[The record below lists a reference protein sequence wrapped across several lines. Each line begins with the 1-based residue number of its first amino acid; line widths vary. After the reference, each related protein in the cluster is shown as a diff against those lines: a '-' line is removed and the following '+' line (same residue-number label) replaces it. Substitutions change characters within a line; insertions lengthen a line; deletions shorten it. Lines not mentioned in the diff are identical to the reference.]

1 MKRIKR
7 ILMALA
13 ICSLSI
19 TAVGCSSNGKMSN
32 EDIVKKIS
40 ESSKSVKSS
49 KANIESK
56 VAFNLGGK
64 DIATSVTM
72 EAESISEPLTV
83 KITGK
88 TQTFGKS
95 FDMNMYITEGNIY
108 LQNINTKEWMNVKDE
123 NIKKTL
129 EKRKNSA
136 NFNDV
141 VELLNI
147 MQKNVKVEEKLLN
160 QNTKTELSKKEFS
173 YDNYLIKLTGKGN
186 FKYSVDKRIICEET
200 LKENEKPRYVR
211 IKILENSNVEFNGN
225 IIGII
230 FKDNIK
236 YDDFKN
242 LPSGIF
248 SIDTDLKQGTYKISN
263 TTKDT
268 IIKTISKN
276 NEVKI
281 LNLQESHEIKLEN
294 EMKLIISGVDY
305 ITLEKID

>member
-1 MKRIKR
+1 MFYIKKRFILILFSIFMLVSCSKTGTKNVDKVNNEIKNSTSQFSLNTEELAVLDKKVFNK
-7 ILMALA
+7 ILEKYNKFKEN
-13 ICSLSI
+13 
-19 TAVGCSSNGKMSN
+19 SSNDIAFETKILEKLEEIENFYGKKYIN
-32 EDIVKKIS
+32 FKN
-40 ESSKSVKSS
+40 ESS
-49 KANIESK
+49 I
-56 VAFNLGGK
+56 
-64 DIATSVTM
+64 
-72 EAESISEPLTV
+72 
-83 KITGK
+83 
-88 TQTFGKS
+88 
-95 FDMNMYITEGNIY
+95 
-108 LQNINTKEWMNVKDE
+108 
-123 NIKKTL
+123 
-129 EKRKNSA
+129 
-136 NFNDV
+136 
-141 VELLNI
+141 
-147 MQKNVKVEEKLLN
+147 NVKVEEKLLN

-248 SIDTDLKQGTYKISN
+248 SVNTDLKQGTYKISN

-276 NEVKI
+276 NE
-281 LNLQESHEIKLEN
+281 IK
-294 EMKLIISGVDY
+294 

>member
-1 MKRIKR
+1 MFCIKKRFILILFSIFMLVSCSKTGTKNVDKVNNEIKNSTSQFSLNTEELAVLEKPYR
-7 ILMALA
+7 DFSDEDKKVFNKILEKYNKFKEN
-13 ICSLSI
+13 
-19 TAVGCSSNGKMSN
+19 SSNDIAFETKILEKLEEIENFYGKKYIN
-32 EDIVKKIS
+32 FKN
-40 ESSKSVKSS
+40 ESS
-49 KANIESK
+49 I
-56 VAFNLGGK
+56 
-64 DIATSVTM
+64 
-72 EAESISEPLTV
+72 
-83 KITGK
+83 
-88 TQTFGKS
+88 
-95 FDMNMYITEGNIY
+95 
-108 LQNINTKEWMNVKDE
+108 
-123 NIKKTL
+123 
-129 EKRKNSA
+129 
-136 NFNDV
+136 
-141 VELLNI
+141 
-147 MQKNVKVEEKLLN
+147 NVKVEEKLLN

-186 FKYSVDKRIICEET
+186 FKYSVDKRIICKET

-248 SIDTDLKQGTYKISN
+248 SIETDLKQGTYKISN

>member
-1 MKRIKR
+1 MFYIKKRFILILFSIFMLVSCSKTGTKNVDKVNNEIKNSTSQFSLNTEELAVLEKPYR
-7 ILMALA
+7 DFSDEDKKVFNKILEKYNKFKEN
-13 ICSLSI
+13 
-19 TAVGCSSNGKMSN
+19 SSNDIAFETKILEKLEEIENFYGKKYIN
-32 EDIVKKIS
+32 FKN
-40 ESSKSVKSS
+40 ESS
-49 KANIESK
+49 I
-56 VAFNLGGK
+56 
-64 DIATSVTM
+64 
-72 EAESISEPLTV
+72 
-83 KITGK
+83 
-88 TQTFGKS
+88 
-95 FDMNMYITEGNIY
+95 
-108 LQNINTKEWMNVKDE
+108 
-123 NIKKTL
+123 
-129 EKRKNSA
+129 
-136 NFNDV
+136 
-141 VELLNI
+141 
-147 MQKNVKVEEKLLN
+147 NVKVEEKLLN

-236 YDDFKN
+236 YYDFKN

>member
-1 MKRIKR
+1 MFYIKKRFILILFSIFMLVSCSKTGTKNVDKVNNEIKNSTSQFSLNTEELAVLEKPYR
-7 ILMALA
+7 DFSDEDKKVFNKILEKYNKFKEN
-13 ICSLSI
+13 
-19 TAVGCSSNGKMSN
+19 SSNDIAFETKILEKLEEIENFYGKKYIN
-32 EDIVKKIS
+32 FKN
-40 ESSKSVKSS
+40 ESS
-49 KANIESK
+49 I
-56 VAFNLGGK
+56 
-64 DIATSVTM
+64 
-72 EAESISEPLTV
+72 
-83 KITGK
+83 
-88 TQTFGKS
+88 
-95 FDMNMYITEGNIY
+95 
-108 LQNINTKEWMNVKDE
+108 
-123 NIKKTL
+123 
-129 EKRKNSA
+129 
-136 NFNDV
+136 
-141 VELLNI
+141 
-147 MQKNVKVEEKLLN
+147 NVKVEEKLLN

-236 YDDFKN
+236 YNDFKN

-248 SIDTDLKQGTYKISN
+248 SIETDLKQGTYKISN

>member
-1 MKRIKR
+1 MFCIKKRFILILFSIFMLVSCSKTGTKNVDKVNNEIKNSTSQFSLNTEELAVLEKPYR
-7 ILMALA
+7 DFSDEDKKVFNKILEKYNKFKEN
-13 ICSLSI
+13 
-19 TAVGCSSNGKMSN
+19 SSNDIAFETKILEKLEEIENFYGKKYIN
-32 EDIVKKIS
+32 FKN
-40 ESSKSVKSS
+40 ESS
-49 KANIESK
+49 I
-56 VAFNLGGK
+56 
-64 DIATSVTM
+64 
-72 EAESISEPLTV
+72 
-83 KITGK
+83 
-88 TQTFGKS
+88 
-95 FDMNMYITEGNIY
+95 
-108 LQNINTKEWMNVKDE
+108 
-123 NIKKTL
+123 
-129 EKRKNSA
+129 
-136 NFNDV
+136 
-141 VELLNI
+141 
-147 MQKNVKVEEKLLN
+147 NVKVEEKLLN

-248 SIDTDLKQGTYKISN
+248 NIETDLKQGTYKISN

>member
-1 MKRIKR
+1 MFCIKKRFILILFSIFMLVSCSKTGTKNVDKVNNEIKNSTSQFSLNTEELAVLEKPYR
-7 ILMALA
+7 DFSDEDKKVFNKILEKYNKFKEN
-13 ICSLSI
+13 
-19 TAVGCSSNGKMSN
+19 SSNDIAFETKILEKLEEIENFYGKKYIN
-32 EDIVKKIS
+32 FKN
-40 ESSKSVKSS
+40 ESS
-49 KANIESK
+49 I
-56 VAFNLGGK
+56 
-64 DIATSVTM
+64 
-72 EAESISEPLTV
+72 
-83 KITGK
+83 
-88 TQTFGKS
+88 
-95 FDMNMYITEGNIY
+95 
-108 LQNINTKEWMNVKDE
+108 
-123 NIKKTL
+123 
-129 EKRKNSA
+129 
-136 NFNDV
+136 
-141 VELLNI
+141 
-147 MQKNVKVEEKLLN
+147 NVKVEEKLLN

-186 FKYSVDKRIICEET
+186 FKYYVDKRIICEET

-248 SIDTDLKQGTYKISN
+248 SIETDLKQGTYKISN

>member
-1 MKRIKR
+1 MFCIKKRFILILFSIFMLVSCSKTGTKNVDKVNNEIKNSTSQFSLNTEELAVLEKPYR
-7 ILMALA
+7 DFSDEDKKVFNKILEKYNKFKEN
-13 ICSLSI
+13 
-19 TAVGCSSNGKMSN
+19 SSNDIAFETKILEKLEEIENFYGKKYIN
-32 EDIVKKIS
+32 FKN
-40 ESSKSVKSS
+40 ESS
-49 KANIESK
+49 I
-56 VAFNLGGK
+56 
-64 DIATSVTM
+64 
-72 EAESISEPLTV
+72 
-83 KITGK
+83 
-88 TQTFGKS
+88 
-95 FDMNMYITEGNIY
+95 
-108 LQNINTKEWMNVKDE
+108 
-123 NIKKTL
+123 
-129 EKRKNSA
+129 
-136 NFNDV
+136 
-141 VELLNI
+141 
-147 MQKNVKVEEKLLN
+147 NVKVEEKLLN

-186 FKYSVDKRIICEET
+186 FKYSVNKRIICEET

-248 SIDTDLKQGTYKISN
+248 SIETDLKQGTYKISN

>member
-1 MKRIKR
+1 MFYIKKRFILILFSIFMLVSCSKTGTKNVDKVNNEIKNSTSQFSLNTEELAVLEKPYR
-7 ILMALA
+7 DFSDEDKKVFNKILEKYNKFNEN
-13 ICSLSI
+13 
-19 TAVGCSSNGKMSN
+19 SSNDIAFETKILEKLEEIENFYGKKYIN
-32 EDIVKKIS
+32 FKN
-40 ESSKSVKSS
+40 ESS
-49 KANIESK
+49 I
-56 VAFNLGGK
+56 
-64 DIATSVTM
+64 
-72 EAESISEPLTV
+72 
-83 KITGK
+83 
-88 TQTFGKS
+88 
-95 FDMNMYITEGNIY
+95 
-108 LQNINTKEWMNVKDE
+108 
-123 NIKKTL
+123 
-129 EKRKNSA
+129 
-136 NFNDV
+136 
-141 VELLNI
+141 
-147 MQKNVKVEEKLLN
+147 NVKVEEKLLN

>member
-1 MKRIKR
+1 MFCIKKRFILILFSIFMLVSCSKTGTKNVDKVNNEIKNSTSQFSLNTEELAVLEKPYR
-7 ILMALA
+7 DFSDEDKKVFNKILEKYNKFKKN
-13 ICSLSI
+13 
-19 TAVGCSSNGKMSN
+19 SSNDIAFETKILEKLEEIENFYGKKYIN
-32 EDIVKKIS
+32 FKN
-40 ESSKSVKSS
+40 ESS
-49 KANIESK
+49 I
-56 VAFNLGGK
+56 
-64 DIATSVTM
+64 
-72 EAESISEPLTV
+72 
-83 KITGK
+83 
-88 TQTFGKS
+88 
-95 FDMNMYITEGNIY
+95 
-108 LQNINTKEWMNVKDE
+108 
-123 NIKKTL
+123 
-129 EKRKNSA
+129 
-136 NFNDV
+136 
-141 VELLNI
+141 
-147 MQKNVKVEEKLLN
+147 NVKVEEKLLN

-248 SIDTDLKQGTYKISN
+248 SIETDLKQGTYKISN

>member
-1 MKRIKR
+1 MFCIKKRFILILFSIFMLVSCSKTGTKNVDKVNNEIKNSTSQFSLNTEELTVLEKPYR
-7 ILMALA
+7 DFSDEDKKVFNKILEKYNKFKEN
-13 ICSLSI
+13 
-19 TAVGCSSNGKMSN
+19 SSNDIAFETKILEKLEEIENFYGKKYIN
-32 EDIVKKIS
+32 FKN
-40 ESSKSVKSS
+40 ESS
-49 KANIESK
+49 I
-56 VAFNLGGK
+56 
-64 DIATSVTM
+64 
-72 EAESISEPLTV
+72 
-83 KITGK
+83 
-88 TQTFGKS
+88 
-95 FDMNMYITEGNIY
+95 
-108 LQNINTKEWMNVKDE
+108 
-123 NIKKTL
+123 
-129 EKRKNSA
+129 
-136 NFNDV
+136 
-141 VELLNI
+141 
-147 MQKNVKVEEKLLN
+147 NVKVEEKLLN

-236 YDDFKN
+236 YDNFKN

-248 SIDTDLKQGTYKISN
+248 SVETDLKQGIYKISN

>member
-1 MKRIKR
+1 MFCIKKRFILILFSIFMLVSCSKTGTKNVDKVNNEIKNSTSQFS
-7 ILMALA
+7 LNTEELA
-13 ICSLSI
+13 ILEKPYRDFSDEDKKVFNKILEKYNKFKEN
-19 TAVGCSSNGKMSN
+19 SSNDIAFETKILEKLEEIENFYGKKYIN
-32 EDIVKKIS
+32 FKN
-40 ESSKSVKSS
+40 ESS
-49 KANIESK
+49 I
-56 VAFNLGGK
+56 
-64 DIATSVTM
+64 
-72 EAESISEPLTV
+72 
-83 KITGK
+83 
-88 TQTFGKS
+88 
-95 FDMNMYITEGNIY
+95 
-108 LQNINTKEWMNVKDE
+108 
-123 NIKKTL
+123 
-129 EKRKNSA
+129 
-136 NFNDV
+136 
-141 VELLNI
+141 
-147 MQKNVKVEEKLLN
+147 NVKVEEKLLN

-248 SIDTDLKQGTYKISN
+248 SIDTDLRQGTYKISN

>member
-1 MKRIKR
+1 MFCIKKRFILILFSIFMLVSCSKTGTKNVDKVNNEIKNSTSQFS
-7 ILMALA
+7 LNTEELA
-13 ICSLSI
+13 VLEKPYRDFSDEDKKVFNKII
-19 TAVGCSSNGKMSN
+19 EKYNKYKENSSNDIAFETKILEKLEEIENFYGKKYIN
-32 EDIVKKIS
+32 FKN
-40 ESSKSVKSS
+40 ESS
-49 KANIESK
+49 I
-56 VAFNLGGK
+56 
-64 DIATSVTM
+64 
-72 EAESISEPLTV
+72 
-83 KITGK
+83 
-88 TQTFGKS
+88 
-95 FDMNMYITEGNIY
+95 
-108 LQNINTKEWMNVKDE
+108 
-123 NIKKTL
+123 
-129 EKRKNSA
+129 
-136 NFNDV
+136 
-141 VELLNI
+141 
-147 MQKNVKVEEKLLN
+147 NVKVEEKLLN

-200 LKENEKPRYVR
+200 LKENERPRYVR

-248 SIDTDLKQGTYKISN
+248 SIETDLKQGTYKISN

>member
-1 MKRIKR
+1 MFCIKKRFILILFSIFMLVSCSKTGTKNVDKVNNEIKNSTSQFSLNTEELAVLEKPYR
-7 ILMALA
+7 DFSDEDKKVFNKILEKYNKFKEN
-13 ICSLSI
+13 
-19 TAVGCSSNGKMSN
+19 SSNDIAFETKILEKLEEIENFYGKKYIN
-32 EDIVKKIS
+32 FKN
-40 ESSKSVKSS
+40 ESS
-49 KANIESK
+49 I
-56 VAFNLGGK
+56 
-64 DIATSVTM
+64 
-72 EAESISEPLTV
+72 
-83 KITGK
+83 
-88 TQTFGKS
+88 
-95 FDMNMYITEGNIY
+95 
-108 LQNINTKEWMNVKDE
+108 
-123 NIKKTL
+123 
-129 EKRKNSA
+129 
-136 NFNDV
+136 
-141 VELLNI
+141 
-147 MQKNVKVEEKLLN
+147 NVKVEEKLLN

-248 SIDTDLKQGTYKISN
+248 SIETDLKQGTYKISN

-294 EMKLIISGVDY
+294 EMKIIISGVDY

>member
-1 MKRIKR
+1 MFCIKKRFILILFSIFMLVSCSKTGTKNVDKVNNEIKNSTSQFSLNTEELAVLEKPYR
-7 ILMALA
+7 DFSDEDKKVFNKILEKYNKFKEN
-13 ICSLSI
+13 
-19 TAVGCSSNGKMSN
+19 SSNDIAFETKILEKLEEIENFYGKKYIN
-32 EDIVKKIS
+32 FKN
-40 ESSKSVKSS
+40 ESS
-49 KANIESK
+49 I
-56 VAFNLGGK
+56 
-64 DIATSVTM
+64 
-72 EAESISEPLTV
+72 
-83 KITGK
+83 
-88 TQTFGKS
+88 
-95 FDMNMYITEGNIY
+95 
-108 LQNINTKEWMNVKDE
+108 
-123 NIKKTL
+123 
-129 EKRKNSA
+129 
-136 NFNDV
+136 
-141 VELLNI
+141 
-147 MQKNVKVEEKLLN
+147 NVKVEEKLLN

-242 LPSGIF
+242 LPSGMF
-248 SIDTDLKQGTYKISN
+248 SIETDLKQGTYKISN

>member
-1 MKRIKR
+1 MFCIKKRFILILFSIFMLVSCSKTGTKNVDKVNNEIKNSTSQFSLNTEELAVLEKPYR
-7 ILMALA
+7 DFSDEDKKVFNKILEKYNKFKEN
-13 ICSLSI
+13 
-19 TAVGCSSNGKMSN
+19 SSNDIAFETKILEKLEEIENFYGKKYIN
-32 EDIVKKIS
+32 FKN
-40 ESSKSVKSS
+40 ESS
-49 KANIESK
+49 I
-56 VAFNLGGK
+56 
-64 DIATSVTM
+64 
-72 EAESISEPLTV
+72 
-83 KITGK
+83 
-88 TQTFGKS
+88 
-95 FDMNMYITEGNIY
+95 
-108 LQNINTKEWMNVKDE
+108 
-123 NIKKTL
+123 
-129 EKRKNSA
+129 
-136 NFNDV
+136 
-141 VELLNI
+141 
-147 MQKNVKVEEKLLN
+147 NVKVEEKLLN

-248 SIDTDLKQGTYKISN
+248 NIGTDLKQGTYKISN

>member
-1 MKRIKR
+1 MEKLEEIE
-7 ILMALA
+7 
-13 ICSLSI
+13 
-19 TAVGCSSNGKMSN
+19 NFYGKKYIN
-32 EDIVKKIS
+32 FKN
-40 ESSKSVKSS
+40 ESS
-49 KANIESK
+49 I
-56 VAFNLGGK
+56 
-64 DIATSVTM
+64 
-72 EAESISEPLTV
+72 
-83 KITGK
+83 
-88 TQTFGKS
+88 
-95 FDMNMYITEGNIY
+95 
-108 LQNINTKEWMNVKDE
+108 
-123 NIKKTL
+123 
-129 EKRKNSA
+129 
-136 NFNDV
+136 
-141 VELLNI
+141 
-147 MQKNVKVEEKLLN
+147 NVKVEEKLLN

-248 SIDTDLKQGTYKISN
+248 SIDTDLRQGTYKISN

>member
-1 MKRIKR
+1 MFCIKKRFILILFSIFMLVSCSKTGTKNVDKVNNEIKNSTSQFSLNTEELAVLEKPYR
-7 ILMALA
+7 DFSDEDKKVFNKILEKYNKFKEN
-13 ICSLSI
+13 
-19 TAVGCSSNGKMSN
+19 SSNDIAFETKILEKLEEIENFYGKKYIN
-32 EDIVKKIS
+32 FKN
-40 ESSKSVKSS
+40 ESS
-49 KANIESK
+49 I
-56 VAFNLGGK
+56 
-64 DIATSVTM
+64 
-72 EAESISEPLTV
+72 
-83 KITGK
+83 
-88 TQTFGKS
+88 
-95 FDMNMYITEGNIY
+95 
-108 LQNINTKEWMNVKDE
+108 
-123 NIKKTL
+123 
-129 EKRKNSA
+129 
-136 NFNDV
+136 
-141 VELLNI
+141 
-147 MQKNVKVEEKLLN
+147 NVKVEEKLLN

-236 YDDFKN
+236 YGDFKN

-248 SIDTDLKQGTYKISN
+248 SIETDLKQGTYKISN

>member
-1 MKRIKR
+1 MFYIKKRFILILFSIFMLVSCSKTGTKNVDKVNNEIKNSTSQFSLNTEELAVLEKPYR
-7 ILMALA
+7 DFSDEDKKVFNKILEKYNKFKEN
-13 ICSLSI
+13 
-19 TAVGCSSNGKMSN
+19 SSNDIAFETKILEKLEEIENFYGKKYIN
-32 EDIVKKIS
+32 FKN
-40 ESSKSVKSS
+40 ESS
-49 KANIESK
+49 I
-56 VAFNLGGK
+56 
-64 DIATSVTM
+64 
-72 EAESISEPLTV
+72 
-83 KITGK
+83 
-88 TQTFGKS
+88 
-95 FDMNMYITEGNIY
+95 
-108 LQNINTKEWMNVKDE
+108 
-123 NIKKTL
+123 
-129 EKRKNSA
+129 
-136 NFNDV
+136 
-141 VELLNI
+141 
-147 MQKNVKVEEKLLN
+147 NVKVEEKLLN

-248 SIDTDLKQGTYKISN
+248 SIETDLKQGTYKISN